1 MNQHQLNLL
10 DFHTCGF
17 ITLLPPSLP
26 SLLFL
31 ICSPF
36 PLSPMVSAMATA
48 KLTVNVLDVNDNTP
62 RFRPFGVTYFTE
74 RILEGATQ
82 GTTLISISAVDP
94 DKGANGQI
102 TYELLNLSPEGYA
115 CLEDHSAGWWSGEA
129 GIWGRSVTWLRFLIS
144 GSAIL

>member
-1 MNQHQLNLL
+1 MDETPQPPQSIAALLNIAIFL
-10 DFHTCGF
+10 DEPASLSRIFWSFMLVSLRPSFPYPF
-17 ITLLPPSLP
+17 ISFTFSLV
-26 SLLFL
+26 LFL
-31 ICSPF
+31 FSF
-36 PLSPMVSAMATA
+36 PVVSIMPTA

-115 CLEDHSAGWWSGEA
+115 CLEDQSAGQ
-129 GIWGRSVTWLRFLIS
+129 
-144 GSAIL
+144 

>member
-1 MNQHQLNLL
+1 MLVPLQPC
-10 DFHTCGF
+10 F
-17 ITLLPPSLP
+17 LP
-26 SLLFL
+26 SFLPFSFSLVLFL
-31 ICSPF
+31 FSSPVV
-36 PLSPMVSAMATA
+36 PTTA

-74 RILEGATQ
+74 RILEGATR

-115 CLEDHSAGWWSGEA
+115 CLEDPSAGRCPGEVGVWSRLVA
-129 GIWGRSVTWLRFLIS
+129 WVRFLIS
-144 GSAIL
+144 GSVIF

>member
-1 MNQHQLNLL
+1 MLVSLQASFLL
-10 DFHTCGF
+10 SFLF
-17 ITLLPPSLP
+17 FSL
-26 SLLFL
+26 SLVLFL
-31 ICSPF
+31 FS
-36 PLSPMVSAMATA
+36 SSVVSTMATA

-74 RILEGATQ
+74 RILEGATE

-94 DKGANGQI
+94 DKGANGHI

-115 CLEDHSAGWWSGEA
+115 CLEDQSAGRWPGEV
-129 GIWGRSVTWLRFLIS
+129 GVWGRLVAWGRFLIS

>member
-1 MNQHQLNLL
+1 MRLPQPPQGIAALLNVAVFL
-10 DFHTCGF
+10 DEPAPFSRVFWSFMPVSLRPSFPRPF
-17 ITLLPPSLP
+17 IPFTSSLA
-26 SLLFL
+26 LFL
-31 ICSPF
+31 FSF
-36 PLSPMVSAMATA
+36 PGVSVMPTA

-115 CLEDHSAGWWSGEA
+115 CLEDQSAGQ
-129 GIWGRSVTWLRFLIS
+129 
-144 GSAIL
+144 

>member
-1 MNQHQLNLL
+1 MALQPS
-10 DFHTCGF
+10 F
-17 ITLLPPSLP
+17 LPVFLPFSFSLVL
-26 SLLFL
+26 LLF
-31 ICSPF
+31 SPT
-36 PLSPMVSAMATA
+36 MVSTMATA

-115 CLEDHSAGWWSGEA
+115 CLEDHSAGWWSGEV
-129 GIWGRSVTWLRFLIS
+129 GIWGRSVTWVRFLIS

>member
-1 MNQHQLNLL
+1 
-10 DFHTCGF
+10 
-17 ITLLPPSLP
+17 
-26 SLLFL
+26 
-31 ICSPF
+31 
-36 PLSPMVSAMATA
+36 MVSTMATA

-115 CLEDHSAGWWSGEA
+115 CLEDPSAGWWPGEV
-129 GIWGRSVTWLRFLIS
+129 GIWDMLVTWGRFLIS

>member
-1 MNQHQLNLL
+1 MLRVQWLWGILQFFLMNQHQLSL
-10 DFHTCGF
+10 
-17 ITLLPPSLP
+17 TLVALQPSFLPTFLPFSFSLVL
-26 SLLFL
+26 LLF
-31 ICSPF
+31 SPT
-36 PLSPMVSAMATA
+36 MVSTVATA

-115 CLEDHSAGWWSGEA
+115 CLEDHLAGWWSGEV
-129 GIWGRSVTWLRFLIS
+129 GI
-144 GSAIL
+144 